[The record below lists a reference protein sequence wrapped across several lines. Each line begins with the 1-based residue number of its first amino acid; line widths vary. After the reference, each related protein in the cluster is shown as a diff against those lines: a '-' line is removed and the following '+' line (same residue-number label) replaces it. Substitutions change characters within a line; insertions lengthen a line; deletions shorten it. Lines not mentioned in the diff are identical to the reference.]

1 LADKQAV
8 SCGRIMAIILHNI
21 FFIAESRLGNYNF
34 GRSAIISKFLL
45 FEIVATLDK
54 K

>member
-8 SCGRIMAIILHNI
+8 SCGSIMAIIPQNI

-34 GRSAIISKFLL
+34 SRSAIISNFLA
-45 FEIVATLDK
+45 V
-54 K
+54 